1 MLPQLEK
8 RTPISRRPTSPC
20 SGQAN
25 PKRPRAFAAWG
36 LVLNRMPRKKTKK
49 HLETAE
55 ASRPGAVA
63 LASVARSVGAI
74 AGAVAATAAS
84 VLGTSKTAEIP
95 EQQKLPTPQKA
106 ERRRR
111 PAAKQASVSR
121 PKADSKV
128 SRKGKRTRSRKRQR
142 TNSKA

>member
-1 MLPQLEK
+1 
-8 RTPISRRPTSPC
+8 
-20 SGQAN
+20 
-25 PKRPRAFAAWG
+25 
-36 LVLNRMPRKKTKK
+36 MPRKKTKK

-95 EQQKLPTPQKA
+95 EQKLPTPKKA
-106 ERRRR
+106 QRRRR
-111 PAAKQASVSR
+111 SAAKQESVSR
-121 PKADSKV
+121 PKA
-128 SRKGKRTRSRKRQR
+128 
-142 TNSKA
+142 N

>member
-36 LVLNRMPRKKTKK
+36 LLLNRMPREKTKK
-49 HLETAE
+49 QLETAE

-95 EQQKLPTPQKA
+95 EQKLPTPKKA
-106 ERRRR
+106 QRRRR
-111 PAAKQASVSR
+111 SAAKQASVSR
-121 PKADSKV
+121 PKANSKV
-128 SRKGKRTRSRKRQR
+128 SRKSKRTRSRKRQR

>member
-1 MLPQLEK
+1 LPQLEK

-20 SGQAN
+20 SGQVN

-36 LVLNRMPRKKTKK
+36 LVLDRMPREKTKK
-49 HLETAE
+49 QLETAE
-55 ASRPGAVA
+55 ASRPRAVA

-95 EQQKLPTPQKA
+95 EQKPPTPKKA
-106 ERRRR
+106 QRRRR
-111 PAAKQASVSR
+111 SAAKQESVSR
-121 PKADSKV
+121 PKANSRV
-128 SRKGKRTRSRKRQR
+128 SRKSKRTRSRKRQR

>member
-36 LVLNRMPRKKTKK
+36 LVLDRMPRENTKK

-95 EQQKLPTPQKA
+95 EQKLPTPKKA
-106 ERRRR
+106 QRRRR
-111 PAAKQASVSR
+111 SAAKQESVSR
-121 PKADSKV
+121 PKANS
-128 SRKGKRTRSRKRQR
+128 SRKSKRTRSRKRQR
-142 TNSKA
+142 